1 MPNYDYYC
9 ESNGRTVEVSHRM
22 AESLGTWGEL
32 CERAGLAPG
41 KTPRSAPVRKLISG
55 AAVHTGHRTGKGM
68 ATAPPCETTGVCCG
82 GGCSTTH

>member
-22 AESLGTWGEL
+22 ADSLGTWGEL
-32 CERAGLAPG
+32 CERAGLQPG

-55 AAVHTGHRTGKGM
+55 AAVHTGQRTGKGM
-68 ATAPPCETTGVCCG
+68 AAAPPCETTGVCCG
-82 GGCSTTH
+82 GGCSTAH